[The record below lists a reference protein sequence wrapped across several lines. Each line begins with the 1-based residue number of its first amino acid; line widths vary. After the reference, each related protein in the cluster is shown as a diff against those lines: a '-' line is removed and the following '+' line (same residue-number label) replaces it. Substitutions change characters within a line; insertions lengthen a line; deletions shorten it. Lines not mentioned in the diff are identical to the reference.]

1 MRDSEIIVDNFAGG
15 GGASTGIELA
25 IGRSVDIAINHDP
38 NAVAMH
44 TTNHPDT
51 LHYCES
57 VYSVRPKVATA
68 GRPVA
73 LAWFSPDC
81 FPAGTLVLTQS
92 GYKKIEDI
100 RVGEFVLTHKR
111 RWRQV
116 VETSNAERP
125 TTKIRGHG
133 HPGLTCSLE
142 HPFYIKARRNV
153 WNNNIRQYRPEYDN
167 AEWVPASLVQK
178 GHYWATPTSVPEMT
192 IPEMTMYTKG
202 TFLPVDERL
211 LWLAGR
217 YVGDGWTRLTETRAE
232 LVIICGKHEVDELE
246 ERINMWPRVG
256 HRVIKGELSWCRRE
270 VRTACQLTANSRAL
284 VEWLRKH
291 FGHKAEYKKLP
302 AWLYGASNA
311 LKKAFIDGYMSAD
324 GWHGQ
329 DAKQGDMFE
338 VNTVS
343 KGLAFGM
350 KQLISTLGYS
360 GTVFVNTN
368 PTCVIEGRMV
378 NARASYKVRW
388 REAVC
393 GNHTQTFDDDG
404 LLWAPVRENTPLNRI
419 ERVFNI
425 GVEDDESYVVE
436 GVIVHNCRHFSKAKG
451 AKPVEKAIRGLA
463 WIVLR
468 WGLDVEPRV
477 MMLENVEEFKTWG
490 PLLAAE
496 MRPDPDRVGEI
507 FLAFVGMLTTGIPAN
522 HPALAECCEFL
533 NISLDSEEATRLVNG
548 LGYTV
553 EYRELRA
560 CDYGAPTIRKRFF
573 MVMRRDGQ
581 PIVWPEATHGDP
593 KSAVV
598 LAGNLAPWRTAAE
611 CIDWSIPAPSIF
623 DRKKPLAVN
632 TLKRIARGIQRF
644 VIESASPFI
653 VKCNHTTT
661 RGKYDCFRGQAL
673 DDPLQTITK
682 THGYAIAVPHLTKF
696 RTGATGHP
704 VTEPVPTVTAGTS
717 RRPGGNGH
725 ALGIVEAGLVPFLAG
740 NGGSE
745 YQAKPRP
752 LDKPAHTIL
761 KESRACVVAPVI
773 ARQFGAS
780 VGHRADEPSATI
792 TAGGGG
798 KSQLVSA
805 FLAKHYGGN
814 YQGAG
819 VGLDEPAHSV
829 TTVDHHALVA
839 SHLVKLRGTCR
850 DGQRTND
857 PMPTVTAG
865 GQHVGEVK
873 TTLAVEDYDEER
885 AQQVLAFL
893 QEYCGEDS
901 TGLVEIAGVTYR
913 IVDIGMRMLQPHE
926 LYRAQGFP
934 EWYIIDQDYRGVKYA
949 KDKQVARCGNAVPP
963 PFAEALV
970 RANLP
975 ELCQQKEMAA

>member
-1 MRDSEIIVDNFAGG
+1 MINSEIIVDNFAGG

-57 VYSVRPKVATA
+57 VYEVRPKVATA
-68 GRPVA
+68 GRRVG
-73 LAWFSPDC
+73 LVWLSPD
-81 FPAGTLVLTQS
+81 
-92 GYKKIEDI
+92 
-100 RVGEFVLTHKR
+100 
-111 RWRQV
+111 
-116 VETSNAERP
+116 
-125 TTKIRGHG
+125 
-133 HPGLTCSLE
+133 
-142 HPFYIKARRNV
+142 
-153 WNNNIRQYRPEYDN
+153 
-167 AEWVPASLVQK
+167 
-178 GHYWATPTSVPEMT
+178 
-192 IPEMTMYTKG
+192 
-202 TFLPVDERL
+202 
-211 LWLAGR
+211 
-217 YVGDGWTRLTETRAE
+217 
-232 LVIICGKHEVDELE
+232 
-246 ERINMWPRVG
+246 
-256 HRVIKGELSWCRRE
+256 
-270 VRTACQLTANSRAL
+270 
-284 VEWLRKH
+284 
-291 FGHKAEYKKLP
+291 
-302 AWLYGASNA
+302 
-311 LKKAFIDGYMSAD
+311 
-324 GWHGQ
+324 
-329 DAKQGDMFE
+329 
-338 VNTVS
+338 
-343 KGLAFGM
+343 
-350 KQLISTLGYS
+350 
-360 GTVFVNTN
+360 
-368 PTCVIEGRMV
+368 
-378 NARASYKVRW
+378 
-388 REAVC
+388 
-393 GNHTQTFDDDG
+393 
-404 LLWAPVRENTPLNRI
+404 
-419 ERVFNI
+419 
-425 GVEDDESYVVE
+425 
-436 GVIVHNCRHFSKAKG
+436 CRHFSKAKG
-451 AKPVEKAIRGLA
+451 AKPVEKSIRGLA
-463 WIVLR
+463 WVTLR
-468 WGLDVEPRV
+468 WGLDVDPRV

-496 MRPDPDRVGEI
+496 MRPDPERVGET
-507 FLAFVGMLTTGIPAN
+507 FRAFVGMLTTGIPVS

-533 NISLDSEEATRLVNG
+533 NISLDSEDAARLVKG
-548 LGYTV
+548 LGYVV

-581 PIVWPEATHGDP
+581 PIVWPAATHGDP
-593 KSAVV
+593 KSPAVIS
-598 LAGNLAPWRTAAE
+598 GKLAPWRTAAE

-623 DRKKPLAVN
+623 GRKKPLAEN
-632 TLKRIARGIQRF
+632 TLRRIARGIQRF
-644 VIESASPFI
+644 VIDSASPFI
-653 VKCNHTTT
+653 VKCNHTSTKT
-661 RGKYDCFRGQAL
+661 SYDCFRGQAL
-673 DDPLQTITK
+673 SEPLQTITK

-696 RTGATGHP
+696 RTGATGQP

-725 ALGIVEAGLVPFLAG
+725 ALGVVEAAITPFLAG

-780 VGHRADEPSATI
+780 VGHRADVPSATV

-814 YQGAG
+814 YTGPG
-819 VGLDEPAHSV
+819 VGLDEPTHAV
-829 TTVDHHALVA
+829 TTVDHHAVVAAHLMVNNTGHPGGSVESPAHTVTTGNHHAVVA

-850 DGQRTND
+850 DGQRTD
-857 PMPTVTAG
+857 APMPTITAG
-865 GQHVGEVK
+865 GQHVGEVE

-885 AQQVLAFL
+885 AKQVLAFL
-893 QEYCGEDS
+893 KGYCGADS

-975 ELCQQKEMAA
+975 ELCQTRVAA

>member
-1 MRDSEIIVDNFAGG
+1 MREIIVDNFAGG

-57 VYSVRPKVATA
+57 VYEVRPKVATA

-73 LAWFSPDC
+73 LAWFSPD
-81 FPAGTLVLTQS
+81 
-92 GYKKIEDI
+92 
-100 RVGEFVLTHKR
+100 
-111 RWRQV
+111 
-116 VETSNAERP
+116 
-125 TTKIRGHG
+125 
-133 HPGLTCSLE
+133 
-142 HPFYIKARRNV
+142 
-153 WNNNIRQYRPEYDN
+153 
-167 AEWVPASLVQK
+167 
-178 GHYWATPTSVPEMT
+178 
-192 IPEMTMYTKG
+192 
-202 TFLPVDERL
+202 
-211 LWLAGR
+211 
-217 YVGDGWTRLTETRAE
+217 
-232 LVIICGKHEVDELE
+232 
-246 ERINMWPRVG
+246 
-256 HRVIKGELSWCRRE
+256 
-270 VRTACQLTANSRAL
+270 
-284 VEWLRKH
+284 
-291 FGHKAEYKKLP
+291 
-302 AWLYGASNA
+302 
-311 LKKAFIDGYMSAD
+311 
-324 GWHGQ
+324 
-329 DAKQGDMFE
+329 
-338 VNTVS
+338 
-343 KGLAFGM
+343 
-350 KQLISTLGYS
+350 
-360 GTVFVNTN
+360 
-368 PTCVIEGRMV
+368 
-378 NARASYKVRW
+378 
-388 REAVC
+388 
-393 GNHTQTFDDDG
+393 
-404 LLWAPVRENTPLNRI
+404 
-419 ERVFNI
+419 
-425 GVEDDESYVVE
+425 
-436 GVIVHNCRHFSKAKG
+436 CRHFSKAKG

-463 WIVLR
+463 WVVLR
-468 WGLDVEPRV
+468 WGLDVKPRV
-477 MMLENVEEFKTWG
+477 MKMENVEEFKTWG
-490 PLLAAE
+490 PLLAGE
-496 MRPDPDRVGEI
+496 MRPDPARAGET
-507 FLAFVGMLTTGIPAN
+507 FEAFIGMLTTGISAD

-533 NISLDSEEATRLVNG
+533 NISLDSEDAARLVNG

-573 MVMRRDGQ
+573 MVMRCDGK

-593 KSAVV
+593 KSPAVQ
-598 LAGNLAPWRTAAE
+598 AGKLAPWRTAAE

-623 DRKKPLAVN
+623 GRKKPLAEN
-632 TLKRIARGIQRF
+632 TLRRIARGIQRF
-644 VIESASPFI
+644 VIDSASPFI

-661 RGKYDCFRGQAL
+661 KGKYDCFRGQPL
-673 DDPLQTITK
+673 TDPLQTITK
-682 THGYAIAVPHLTKF
+682 THGYAVAVPHLTKF
-696 RTGATGHP
+696 RTGATGQP

-717 RRPGGNGH
+717 KRPGGNGH
-725 ALGIVEAGLVPFLAG
+725 ALGIVEAELAPFMAG

-745 YQAKPRP
+745 YQAKPRS

-814 YQGAG
+814 YTGPG

-829 TTVDHHALVA
+829 TTVDHHAVVA

-850 DGQRTND
+850 DGQRTD
-857 PMPTVTAG
+857 EPMPTITAG

-893 QEYCGEDS
+893 QEFCGEEC

-934 EWYIIDQDYRGVKYA
+934 EWYIIDRDYRGVKYA

-975 ELCQQKEMAA
+975 EMCQTRAAA

>member
-1 MRDSEIIVDNFAGG
+1 MRESEIIVDNFAGG

-57 VYSVRPKVATA
+57 VYEVRPKVATA
-68 GRPVA
+68 GRRVG
-73 LAWFSPDC
+73 LAWFSPD
-81 FPAGTLVLTQS
+81 
-92 GYKKIEDI
+92 
-100 RVGEFVLTHKR
+100 
-111 RWRQV
+111 
-116 VETSNAERP
+116 
-125 TTKIRGHG
+125 
-133 HPGLTCSLE
+133 
-142 HPFYIKARRNV
+142 
-153 WNNNIRQYRPEYDN
+153 
-167 AEWVPASLVQK
+167 
-178 GHYWATPTSVPEMT
+178 
-192 IPEMTMYTKG
+192 
-202 TFLPVDERL
+202 
-211 LWLAGR
+211 
-217 YVGDGWTRLTETRAE
+217 
-232 LVIICGKHEVDELE
+232 
-246 ERINMWPRVG
+246 
-256 HRVIKGELSWCRRE
+256 
-270 VRTACQLTANSRAL
+270 
-284 VEWLRKH
+284 
-291 FGHKAEYKKLP
+291 
-302 AWLYGASNA
+302 
-311 LKKAFIDGYMSAD
+311 
-324 GWHGQ
+324 
-329 DAKQGDMFE
+329 
-338 VNTVS
+338 
-343 KGLAFGM
+343 
-350 KQLISTLGYS
+350 
-360 GTVFVNTN
+360 
-368 PTCVIEGRMV
+368 
-378 NARASYKVRW
+378 
-388 REAVC
+388 
-393 GNHTQTFDDDG
+393 
-404 LLWAPVRENTPLNRI
+404 
-419 ERVFNI
+419 
-425 GVEDDESYVVE
+425 
-436 GVIVHNCRHFSKAKG
+436 CRHFSKAKG

-463 WIVLR
+463 WVTLR
-468 WGLDVEPRV
+468 WGLDVDPRV
-477 MMLENVEEFKTWG
+477 MTLENVEEFKTWG

-496 MRPDPDRVGEI
+496 MRPDPERVGET
-507 FLAFVGMLTTGIPAN
+507 FQAFVGMLTTGIPAN

-533 NISLDSEEATRLVNG
+533 NISLDSEDAARLVKG
-548 LGYTV
+548 LGYIV

-573 MVMRRDGQ
+573 MVMRCDGK

-593 KSAVV
+593 KSPAV
-598 LAGNLAPWRTAAE
+598 LAGKLAPWRTAAE

-644 VIESASPFI
+644 VIDSASPFI

-696 RTGATGHP
+696 RTGATGQP

-725 ALGIVEAGLVPFLAG
+725 ALGLVEAALTPFLAG

-752 LDKPAHTIL
+752 IDKPAHTIL

-780 VGHRADEPSATI
+780 IGHRADEPSATI

-798 KSQLVSA
+798 KSQLVVPTLIQMGYGERPGQAPRVPGLNKPLGTVVAGGGKHAVVGA

-814 YQGAG
+814 YTGPG

-829 TTVDHHALVA
+829 TTVDHHALVTA
-839 SHLVKLRGTCR
+839 QIVGVGGRAGQSRPRDVSEPLQTMTTKADAAIVSSHLVKLRGTCR
-850 DGQRTND
+850 DGQRTD
-857 PMPTVTAG
+857 APMPTITAG
-865 GQHVGEVK
+865 GQHVGEVE
-873 TTLAVEDYDEER
+873 TTLAVEHYDEQR

-893 QEYCGEDS
+893 KEYCGADS

-975 ELCQQKEMAA
+975 EMCQTRAAA